1 MKRESQ
7 EQSPA
12 TSGKMAKGFFWTGLE
27 FIGRQG
33 VTFVIQIL
41 LARLLVPDDFG
52 LVGMLT
58 IFIALANVLIESGF
72 QTWLL
77 HEKDPSE
84 TDFSTVFFF
93 NFSVALA
100 LYGILFVIAP
110 FVAAFYEE
118 PILTKMLRFLGLLIV
133 FAAFSIV
140 QRAQLTIKFDF
151 RSQAIISTV
160 AMALS
165 GAVAI
170 LGAIAGLGVWSL
182 VLQQVLNQLLQ
193 SVLLTVTNRWVP
205 QLVFD
210 IPAFKKMFS
219 YSWKLLVSSLLDTVY
234 QNGISVLVGKFFL
247 GTTLGYYTNA
257 QKMRDVAA
265 MSVTNAVNKVSF
277 PSLSRVKEDQ
287 GRLRQG
293 FKEILSLSMF
303 LTIPLML
310 GLAGCAYEVFMVLFG
325 AKWLPAVPYFQIM
338 CLSGV
343 TYPLHMLN
351 LVLLQIVGRTDSF
364 LVLEIIKKI
373 LGFATLVSALLLFK
387 NVFILICVTS
397 GVDFLMIFI
406 NGVYTKGIL
415 DFSLKRQFQ
424 QIAKSALAGV
434 LMLIAIFSLN
444 LLHLQWPTLLILVG
458 KILVGAGVYL
468 SCSHFLGVTEIKKIF
483 FWVRRMKRQKVS

>member
-1 MKRESQ
+1 MKRQPVANPPE
-7 EQSPA
+7 A
-12 TSGKMAKGFFWTGLE
+12 TGKMARGFFWTGLE

-77 HEKDPSE
+77 HEKAPSE

-93 NFSVALA
+93 NFSIALV
-100 LYGILFVIAP
+100 LYGILFFIAP
-110 FVAAFYEE
+110 FVADFYQE
-118 PILTKMLRFLGLLIV
+118 PILTKMLRLLGLLIV

-165 GAVAI
+165 GAF
-170 LGAIAGLGVWSL
+170 AIAGALAGLDVWSL

-193 SVLLTVTNRWVP
+193 TILLTATNRWFP
-205 QLVFD
+205 RLVFD
-210 IPAFKKMFS
+210 ISAFKKMFS

-287 GRLRQG
+287 EKLRKG

-310 GLAGCAYEVFMVLFG
+310 GLAGCAYEVFEVLFG
-325 AKWLPAVPYFQIM
+325 PKWLPAVPYFQIM

-364 LVLEIIKKI
+364 LLLEIVKKI

-406 NGVYTKGIL
+406 NGFYTKGIL
-415 DFSLKRQFQ
+415 DYSLKSQFRQ
-424 QIAKSALAGV
+424 IGKSALAGGI
-434 LMLIAIFSLN
+434 MLVAIFGLN
-444 LLHLQWPTLLILVG
+444 FLPVQWPAIVMLLSKVLVG
-458 KILVGAGVYL
+458 SGVYL
-468 SCSHFLGVTEIKKIF
+468 SCTYFFGVTEIKKIF
-483 FWVRRMKRQKVS
+483 FWVQDLKRQKV

>member
-1 MKRESQ
+1 MKQTVEESPVA
-7 EQSPA
+7 PA
-12 TSGKMAKGFFWTGLE
+12 KMARGFFWTGLE

-33 VTFVIQIL
+33 VTFVVQIL

-58 IFIALANVLIESGF
+58 IFIALANILIESGF

-77 HEKDPSE
+77 HEEDPSE

-93 NFSVALA
+93 NLSISLV
-100 LYGILFVIAP
+100 LYGILFLIAP
-110 FVAAFYEE
+110 LVAEFYRE
-118 PILTKMLRFLGLLIV
+118 PILTQMLRLLGLLVV

-140 QRAQLTIKFDF
+140 QRVQMTIKFDF

-160 AMALS
+160 AMVLS
-165 GAVAI
+165 GTVAI
-170 LGAIAGLGVWSL
+170 IGAIAGLGVWSL

-193 SVLLTVTNRWVP
+193 SVLLTLKNRWLP

-210 IPAFKKMFS
+210 IPVFKKMFA

-234 QNGISVLVGKFFL
+234 QNGISVLIGKFFL

-257 QKMRDVAA
+257 QKMRDVAS

-287 GRLRQG
+287 ERLRHG

-310 GLAGCAYEVFMVLFG
+310 GLAACAYEVFEVLFG
-325 AKWLPAVPYFQIM
+325 PKWLPAVPYFQIM
-338 CLSGV
+338 CLSGM

-364 LVLEIIKKI
+364 LILEIIKKV
-373 LGFATLVSALLLFK
+373 LGFATLVSALLFFK
-387 NVFILICVTS
+387 NVFILICITS
-397 GVDFLMIFI
+397 VVDFLMIFI
-406 NGVYTKGIL
+406 NSFYTKRIL
-415 DFSLKRQFQ
+415 DYSLKNQFQ
-424 QIAKSALAGV
+424 QIAKSALAGG
-434 LMLIAIFSLN
+434 LMVIVIFSLN
-444 LLHLQWPTLLILVG
+444 LLNLQWPLAVMLIS
-458 KILVGAGVYL
+458 KILIGAGVYL
-468 SCSHFLGVTEIKKIF
+468 CSAYFLGVPEIKKIF
-483 FWVRRMKRQKVS
+483 FWLQGLKRQKA